1 MGRAIAITLHQ
12 EHVNNIMDTIAR
24 AEPATIEVARGWYK
38 DWSVYLT
45 HRAEVDG
52 LPIDTAIVAFAWLSS
67 NKSLDKNLY
76 LFEQYIFN
84 GARNVIGLSGVQRN
98 KLLAIH
104 MSGNPLQFLTS
115 PKVRSFAINL
125 LANLENVSDP
135 YIEALVKRI
144 RRQATKD
151 QTVTIDRHAAQ
162 CAYND
167 RSITRV
173 PLWMYKTVSLA
184 YQTVAAMLGWSA
196 EEVQAVAWVQWRM
209 EKKNSKGRTKGVAD
223 PDARALLAWSAGVK
237 A

>member
-1 MGRAIAITLHQ
+1 MARAIAITLHQ

-24 AEPATIEVARGWYK
+24 AEPKTVETARRWYK
-38 DWSVYLT
+38 DWPAYLA

-52 LPIDTAIVAFAWLSS
+52 LPVDTAIVAFAWLSS
-67 NKSLDKNLY
+67 NKSLDKNLF
-76 LFEQYIFN
+76 LFEQYIYN
-84 GARNVIGLSGVQRN
+84 GAANVIGLSGVQRN

-115 PKVRSFAINL
+115 PKVRSFAVNL
-125 LANLENVSDP
+125 LANLENVQDGH
-135 YIEALVKRI
+135 IARLVERI

-151 QTVTIDRHAAQ
+151 QTVTVDRHAAQ

-184 YQTVAAMLGWSA
+184 YQTVAAMLGWA
-196 EEVQAVAWVQWRM
+196 VEEVQAVAWVQWRM
-209 EKKNSKGRTKGVAD
+209 EKTNSRGRKKGVAD
-223 PDARALLAWSAGVK
+223 PDARALLEWSAGVK